1 MGREAESNRRTGGVH
16 REWEKRGKMGLWRG
30 STTGWDE
37 AGELELNYGK
47 ESESEDRLTDSKENV
62 SGVLMPETHK
72 WDEEG
77 CGRRSL
83 SSLGTGAERRL
94 SATKLEIR
102 LGNWRVAM
110 RLKITYLFPWLVWT
124 VSVRERTSF
133 SLPLNCF
140 IKPLSLCSALFCSIL
155 WIIGRVV
162 YFPILERLLQLPP

>member
-47 ESESEDRLTDSKENV
+47 DRLTDSKENV
-62 SGVLMPETHK
+62 SGVLMPETHN

-94 SATKLEIR
+94 SATKLVIR

-110 RLKITYLFPWLVWT
+110 RLKTPTCFPGW
-124 VSVRERTSF
+124 
-133 SLPLNCF
+133 C
-140 IKPLSLCSALFCSIL
+140 
-155 WIIGRVV
+155 G
-162 YFPILERLLQLPP
+162 Q